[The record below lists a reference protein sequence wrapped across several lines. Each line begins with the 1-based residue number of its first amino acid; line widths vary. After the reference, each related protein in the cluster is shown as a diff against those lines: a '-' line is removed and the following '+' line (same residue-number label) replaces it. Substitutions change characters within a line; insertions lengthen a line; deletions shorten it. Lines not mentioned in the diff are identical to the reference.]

1 MTNFPWPM
9 DKPIEEIEEEVER
22 NKDGYDQFVLSDIR
36 YLLTRLKRA
45 EGERECE
52 WIHVVPDG
60 IGTWWESSCGLLG
73 NPPSEDWRFCP
84 ECGGKIVRSEEVKE

>member
-36 YLLTRLKRA
+36 YLLARLKKAESERDASRALA
-45 EGERECE
+45 EGFM
-52 WIHVVPDG
+52 IQ
-60 IGTWWESSCGLLG
+60 
-73 NPPSEDWRFCP
+73 
-84 ECGGKIVRSEEVKE
+84 EEQE